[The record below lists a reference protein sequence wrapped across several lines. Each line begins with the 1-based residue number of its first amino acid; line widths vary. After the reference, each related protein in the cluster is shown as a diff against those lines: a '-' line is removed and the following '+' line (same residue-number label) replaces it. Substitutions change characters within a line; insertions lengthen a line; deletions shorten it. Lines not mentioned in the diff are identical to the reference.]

1 MIVQESTET
10 EIDEAADEKPQK
22 VKANKAKAEAKEAGI
37 ILKPDGEDRAKL
49 IKGIKFETADSRA
62 LNIRSKEFKG
72 EQAVELVAFKVALTT
87 SGVASRLKK
96 HKLLFCGLTHLLVL
110 RRQASKTAEKDPVM
124 GGIDWRRWIVAA
136 ADEIDDSLKADADS
150 PHQIDLNMVLVPY
163 TTQIGSGVHLC
174 VHNLALEW
182 PAGTQ
187 FLVKKE

>member
-10 EIDEAADEKPQK
+10 EEDDTDVADEKPK
-22 VKANKAKAEAKEAGI
+22 KGKSKAEAKEAGI
-37 ILKPDGEDRAKL
+37 ILKPYAEDRAKL
-49 IKGIKFETADSRA
+49 IKEIKFETADSRA
-62 LNIRSKEFKG
+62 LSIRSKEFKS
-72 EQAVELVAFKVALTT
+72 EQAVELVTFKGTLTT
-87 SGVASRLKK
+87 SGVAARLRK
-96 HKLLFCGLTHLLVL
+96 HKLMFCGLAHLLVL
-110 RRQASKTAEKDPVM
+110 RRQAIKAAEKDPVM
-124 GGIDWRRWIVAA
+124 TGIDWRRWIVAA
-136 ADEIDDSLKADADS
+136 ADEIDDSIKADADS